1 MDVRSRTGFFRLLCC
16 LAFAVSLRSH
26 ALGADDDR
34 PVVKDSK
41 FGAEARAADKLPTL
55 FLVGDSTVNTNGK
68 MRGWGQEI
76 GALFDPAK
84 IHVVNRAIGGR
95 SSRTYRTEGKWARVL
110 DELRPG
116 DVVLIQF
123 GHNDVGRYDDPKAK
137 GRPSLHGEGDDTADV
152 KKPDGST
159 ETVHTFGWYMRQY
172 CTEAKAKGA
181 TVILCS
187 MVPHKDWTPDGRIS
201 RRERETFVKWTENAA
216 RATGAQFIDL
226 NEIVA
231 ERYEKLGKEKVES
244 FFADQRTHTTP
255 AGAKFT
261 AEAVIAGLKSLHPDP
276 LAGDFSSAGQSI
288 PPAESAT
295 EENRRL
301 HG

>member
-1 MDVRSRTGFFRLLCC
+1 MNRRSRSCFLLLLCSLT
-16 LAFAVSLRSH
+16 LALSLTSLVS
-26 ALGADDDR
+26 GADDNR
-34 PVVKDSK
+34 PIVNDAK
-41 FGAEARAADKLPTL
+41 FGADVRAVDKLPTL

-76 GALFDPAK
+76 GGFFDPAK
-84 IHVVNRAIGGR
+84 IHIVNRAIGGR

-137 GRPSLHGEGDDTADV
+137 GRPSLHGEGNDTADL

-159 ETVHTFGWYMRQY
+159 ETVHAFGWYMRQY

-187 MVPHKDWTPDGRIS
+187 MVPHKDWTPDSKIS
-201 RRERETFVKWTENAA
+201 RRERDTFVMWTENAA

-231 ERYEKLGKEKVES
+231 ERYEKLGKEKVET

-255 AGAKFT
+255 EGAKFT
-261 AEAVIAGLKSLHPDP
+261 AEAVIAGLKSLQPDP
-276 LAGDFSSAGQSI
+276 LSGDFSAAGGSVR
-288 PPAESAT
+288 PAQLAT
-295 EENRRL
+295 EAQ
-301 HG
+301 